1 MLINMFIDYYYI
13 VLILPCIILA
23 GIAQSMVSSAFSKYS
38 SLASSRGMSGAEV
51 ARKILDL
58 NGLKHVTIERVNGN
72 LTDHYDPGKKV
83 VRLSE
88 SVYSSNSVAAIGVA
102 AHETGHAVQHAT
114 GYFPLKIR
122 SSIFPVVNISSR
134 IAIPLALLGFIL
146 QLESLI
152 SFGIILFS
160 AVVIFQVITL
170 PVEFNA
176 SKRALKILGE
186 TNILAQQEIG
196 AASKVLRAAALTY
209 VASALTSVMSLLRL
223 IIISNNRRN

>member
-1 MLINMFIDYYYI
+1 MDEKAKYGIWN
-13 VLILPCIILA
+13 II
-23 GIAQSMVSSAFSKYS
+23 
-38 SLASSRGMSGAEV
+38 
-51 ARKILDL
+51 
-58 NGLKHVTIERVNGN
+58 
-72 LTDHYDPGKKV
+72 
-83 VRLSE
+83 
-88 SVYSSNSVAAIGVA
+88 
-102 AHETGHAVQHAT
+102 
-114 GYFPLKIR
+114 FPLKIR